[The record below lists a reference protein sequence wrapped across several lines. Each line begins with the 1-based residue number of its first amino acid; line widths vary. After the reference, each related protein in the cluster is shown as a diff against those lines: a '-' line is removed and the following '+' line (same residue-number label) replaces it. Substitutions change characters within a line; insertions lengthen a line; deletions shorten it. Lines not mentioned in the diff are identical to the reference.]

1 MEEKY
6 ILSEQDVIKLS
17 PKQQEDYERFFNTIY
32 SSGVVYQAQLEKVD
46 EILQQ
51 QYKSGV
57 LFNPNNRER
66 YPKILAE
73 NVNYIINAIIKY
85 RNDVINETHLASQ
98 FGFQYI
104 AEGLDVLKKHVER
117 YMQSPH
123 YQGSIGYDELRDL
136 LPRID
141 QLKAQI
147 IQDMNFYKGYKA
159 EKDSA
164 IANYKVKK
172 QAYDNL
178 SLFGKFAAKI
188 NGTKKEMLDARQ
200 MHHYYNSSYPSSIPQ
215 PGEIVNPYQYD
226 EYLKSQQLEQSDGE
240 MKR

>member
-1 MEEKY
+1 M
-6 ILSEQDVIKLS
+6 
-17 PKQQEDYERFFNTIY
+17 
-32 SSGVVYQAQLEKVD
+32 
-46 EILQQ
+46 
-51 QYKSGV
+51 
-57 LFNPNNRER
+57 FNPNNTEI

-85 RNDVINETHLASQ
+85 RNGVINETHLASQ

-123 YQGSIGYDELRDL
+123 YQGSIGYYELRDL
-136 LPRID
+136 LPKID

-164 IANYKVKK
+164 RVNYKAKK

-178 SLFGKFAAKI
+178 SLFGKLAAKI
-188 NGTKKEMLDARQ
+188 NGTKKDLMEAQEKYR
-200 MHHYYNSSYPSSIPQ
+200 YYNDVKLTARTPNSTEPNST
-215 PGEIVNPYQYD
+215 EITNPYQY
-226 EYLKSQQLEQSDGE
+226 ENYLAQQLEQSNGE